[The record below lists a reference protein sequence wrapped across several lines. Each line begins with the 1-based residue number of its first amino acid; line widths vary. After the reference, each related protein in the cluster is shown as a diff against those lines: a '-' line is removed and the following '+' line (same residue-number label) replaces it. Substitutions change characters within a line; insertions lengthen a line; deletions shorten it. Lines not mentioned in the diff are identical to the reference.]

1 MTAADQA
8 AGGRG
13 QPLSG
18 GRLQETIRKHLD
30 TYKNKYAYDSVFLV
44 SASTN
49 NYYNFNGL
57 DRNLVRGEDENVWY
71 YNFLQSGEEY
81 SLNIDNDEVAGAAI
95 RSLCL

>member
-1 MTAADQA
+1 M
-8 AGGRG
+8 
-13 QPLSG
+13 
-18 GRLQETIRKHLD
+18 
-30 TYKNKYAYDSVFLV
+30 FLA